1 MRGTRL
7 DTRSLERIKY
17 WVLILTNKGS
27 PFLELTTMIN
37 LLSAATATPQQA
49 FKTTDLVN
57 GLMHKLSPELINTIN
72 TLGVNQR
79 FSTLENY
86 PDFLCGKPKLA
97 NSSTTELG
105 VGATKRCIQEWGG
118 DPSRIGLLV
127 AATNTPD
134 QMLPCLAS
142 EVMGKT
148 HGLLSRS
155 LRTVSMQAQGCSVL
169 LKSIEVAQWYLAA
182 NPGKLAL
189 VLMAESHTPYVAP
202 LLRDEYLG
210 FREILRLRKE
220 QKLDPDKFEQ
230 QRLDTT
236 FVIQSML
243 FGDGAV
249 ALLVGN
255 EEGKP
260 AFGPISH
267 LTNDEPNDM
276 NLLTMVRDSSHPFL
290 KGRPQY
296 FMQPSVPTRGAHY
309 AVTTVK
315 NVLQHPDSPVSD
327 LQHVSD
333 CLIHTGSKKILDGVC
348 SQLALEPDSR
358 ALQPALCSPKR
369 TTGQDRQSSL
379 VLESALLQVLGL

>member
-1 MRGTRL
+1 
-7 DTRSLERIKY
+7 
-17 WVLILTNKGS
+17 
-27 PFLELTTMIN
+27 MIN
-37 LLSAATATPQQA
+37 LLSASTAVPQNV
-49 FKTTDLVN
+49 FRTTELV
-57 GLMHKLSPELINTIN
+57 GSLMHKLSPELINTISS
-72 TLGVNQR
+72 LGVHQR
-79 FSTLENY
+79 FSILENY
-86 PDFLCGKPKLA
+86 PDFLCGKPKA
-97 NSSTTELG
+97 ATSSTTKLG
-105 VGATKRCIQEWGG
+105 VAATKRCIHDWGG
-118 DPSRIGLLV
+118 DPNRIGLLV

-142 EVMGKT
+142 EIMGQT

-155 LRTVSMQAQGCSVL
+155 LRTVNMQAQGCSVL

-182 NPGKLAL
+182 NPGQLAI
-189 VLMAESHTPYVAP
+189 VVMSEAHTPYVAP
-202 LLRDEYLG
+202 LLRDEYSG
-210 FREILRLRKE
+210 YRELIRRRKDR
-220 QKLDPDKFEQ
+220 KLDPCEFEQ

-249 ALLVGN
+249 ALLVGT

-267 LTNDEPNDM
+267 LTNDDPSDM
-276 NLLTMVRDSSHPFL
+276 NLLRMVNSSSHPFL

-296 FMQPSVPTRGAHY
+296 LMQPSVPTRGAHY

-327 LQHVSD
+327 LTEVAD

-348 SQLALEPDSR
+348 SQLDLEPES
-358 ALQPALCSPKR
+358 AKVHGSYK
-369 TTGQDRQSSL
+369 
-379 VLESALLQVLGL
+379 VLERYGNLSSASTGFMLAEKNEWAGPAMVVGFGVGFTASAGIMNFN

>member
-1 MRGTRL
+1 
-7 DTRSLERIKY
+7 
-17 WVLILTNKGS
+17 
-27 PFLELTTMIN
+27 MIN
-37 LLSAATATPQQA
+37 LLSAATAVPNHA
-49 FKTTDLVN
+49 FKTTDLVASV
-57 GLMHKLSPELINTIN
+57 MHKLSPELINTISS
-72 TLGVNQR
+72 LGVNQR
-79 FSTLENY
+79 YSTLENY
-86 PDFLCGKPKLA
+86 PDFLSGKPKEA
-97 NSSTTELG
+97 TSSTTRLA
-105 VGATKRCIQEWGG
+105 VDATTRCINEWGG
-118 DPSRIGLLV
+118 NPSRIGLLV

-142 EVMGKT
+142 EIMGQT

-182 NPGKLAL
+182 NPGRLAI
-189 VLMAESHTPYVAP
+189 VVMSESHTPYVAP
-202 LLRDEYLG
+202 LLGSEYLG
-210 FREILRLRKE
+210 YRELIRLRKDQRLNPE
-220 QKLDPDKFEQ
+220 QFEQ

-249 ALLVGN
+249 ALLVGC

-267 LTNDEPNDM
+267 LTNDAPNDM
-276 NLLTMVRDSSHPFL
+276 NLLTMVRHSTHPSL

-296 FMQPSVPTRGAHY
+296 FMQPSVPSRGAHY

-327 LQHVSD
+327 LDEVDD

-348 SQLALEPDSR
+348 SQLAL
-358 ALQPALCSPKR
+358 QPESAKVSNSYK
-369 TTGQDRQSSL
+369 
-379 VLESALLQVLGL
+379 VLEEYGNLSSASTGFMLAEKNDWTGPTIVVGFGVGFTASAGIMNFN

>member
-1 MRGTRL
+1 M
-7 DTRSLERIKY
+7 
-17 WVLILTNKGS
+17 
-27 PFLELTTMIN
+27 TMIN
-37 LLSAATATPQQA
+37 LLSAATSTPKHTY
-49 FKTTDLVN
+49 KTTELV
-57 GLMHKLSPELINTIN
+57 GSLMHKLSPELITTIN
-72 TLGVNQR
+72 SLGVDR
-79 FSTLENY
+79 RYSTLANY
-86 PDFLCGKPKLA
+86 PEFLCGQPKIA
-97 NSSTTELG
+97 TSSTTELA
-105 VGATKRCIQEWGG
+105 VAATRRSITEWGG

-182 NPGKLAL
+182 NPGKLAI
-189 VLMAESHTPYVAP
+189 VVMAESHTPYVAP
-202 LLRDEYLG
+202 LLRDEYYG
-210 FREILRLRKE
+210 FREILKLRKE
-220 QKLDPDKFEQ
+220 QKLNSDRFEQ

-249 ALLVGN
+249 ALLVGA

-267 LTNDEPNDM
+267 LTNDQPGDM
-276 NLLTMVRDSSHPFL
+276 NLLTMVSNSSHPFL
-290 KGRPQY
+290 NGRPQY

-327 LQHVSD
+327 LDHVDD

-348 SQLALEPDSR
+348 SQLDLATNSSKVHGSYEVLRHYGNLSS
-358 ALQPALCSPKR
+358 AS
-369 TTGQDRQSSL
+369 TGFMLAQKDDWTGPTI
-379 VLESALLQVLGL
+379 VVGFGVGFTASAGIMNFN

>member
-1 MRGTRL
+1 M
-7 DTRSLERIKY
+7 
-17 WVLILTNKGS
+17 
-27 PFLELTTMIN
+27 MN
-37 LLSAATATPQQA
+37 LLAAATSTPNHV
-49 FKTTDLVN
+49 FKTSDLV
-57 GLMHKLSPELINTIN
+57 GSLMHKFSPELINTIN
-72 TLGVNQR
+72 SLGVEQR
-79 FSTLENY
+79 YSVLENY
-86 PDFLCGKPKLA
+86 PDFLCGKPKFA
-97 NSSTTELG
+97 TSSTTKLA
-105 VGATKRCIQEWGG
+105 VNATRRCIQEWGG
-118 DPSRIGLLV
+118 DPNRIGLLV

-182 NPGKLAL
+182 NRSKLAI
-189 VLMAESHTPYVAP
+189 VVMAESHTPYVAP
-202 LLRDEYLG
+202 LLRDEYSG
-210 FREILRLRKE
+210 FREILRSRRERKLQPE
-220 QKLDPDKFEQ
+220 AFEQ

-249 ALLVGN
+249 ALLVGA

-276 NLLTMVRDSSHPFL
+276 NLLTMVSNSSHPFL

-296 FMQPSVPTRGAHY
+296 FMQPSVPSRGAHY

-315 NVLQHPDSPVSD
+315 NVLEHPDSPVSTIGQVD
-327 LQHVSD
+327 D

-348 SQLALEPDSR
+348 SQLDLEPDSTKVHSSYKI
-358 ALQPALCSPKR
+358 LQRYGNLSSAS
-369 TTGQDRQSSL
+369 TGFMLAEKDQWSGPTI
-379 VLESALLQVLGL
+379 VVGFGVGFTASAGIMNFN